1 MITRSESR
9 KRRFTVLILSAA
21 CLIVPLSSVAADN
34 TTWRNGT
41 TTPPAQEKSGALLQ
55 RDPRYHLSRGDVFD
69 LLFPLVPEFNQ
80 TVTVQPDGYI
90 TLRDVGDLHVEGKT
104 VPEIAE
110 SVRTAYGKILHAPV
124 ISVVLKDFEKPH
136 FIAGG
141 EVGHP
146 GKYDLRSDTT
156 ITEAVAIAGGFT
168 EKAKHSQV
176 LLFRRLSDEWTEV
189 KTVNIKEILHT
200 KAISEDIHLQPG
212 DMLFVPTS
220 LIANIKRIIPTPG
233 TGIYVNPTQF

>member
-1 MITRSESR
+1 
-9 KRRFTVLILSAA
+9 
-21 CLIVPLSSVAADN
+21 
-34 TTWRNGT
+34 
-41 TTPPAQEKSGALLQ
+41 
-55 RDPRYHLSRGDVFD
+55 
-69 LLFPLVPEFNQ
+69 
-80 TVTVQPDGYI
+80 VQPDGYV
-90 TLRDVGDLHVEGKT
+90 TLRDVGDLHVEGET
-104 VPEIAE
+104 VPEITE

-141 EVGHP
+141 ELGHP

-156 ITEAVAIAGGFT
+156 VTEAIAIAGGFT

-189 KTVNIKEILHT
+189 KTVNVKEILHT

-233 TGIYVNPTQF
+233 TGIYFNPSQF